1 MSKIVLVTGGNRGLG
16 FSTAKALAR
25 SGAVV
30 IIGARAEA
38 AARKAVDTLEEE
50 GLTVDWVEL
59 DVTSPPSVRAAA
71 EIIRERYCRLDA
83 LVNNA
88 GILPESTD
96 IVEHAFADTNIFRQT
111 FETNTFGPV
120 TVTEIFLP
128 LLHKSV
134 AGRIVNV
141 SSTMGSL
148 TDQNNPL
155 SPYYSMLLPA
165 YRSSKAALNSI
176 SVELAKSLKGT
187 PIKVTSVCPG
197 FVQTDL
203 TPISRQQAPLT
214 ADEAAQIVVT
224 AATLPADAESGTF
237 IDANGPVAW

>member
-1 MSKIVLVTGGNRGLG
+1 MSKIVLITGGNRGLG
-16 FSTAKALAR
+16 FSTARALAR
-25 SGAVV
+25 SGATV
-30 IIGARAEA
+30 ILGARDEA
-38 AARKAVDTLEEE
+38 AARKAVDMLEED
-50 GLTVDWVEL
+50 GLTADWVEL
-59 DVTSPPSVRAAA
+59 DVTSSASARTAAK
-71 EIIRERYCRLDA
+71 IVRERYCRLDV

-88 GILPESTD
+88 GILPEATD
-96 IVEHAFADTNIFRQT
+96 TVEHEFADTNIFRQT

-120 TVTEIFLP
+120 TVTENFLP
-128 LLHKSV
+128 LLRESV

-148 TDQNNPL
+148 TDQNNSL

-176 SVELAKSLKGT
+176 AVELAKSLKDT
-187 PIKVTSVCPG
+187 PIKVTTVCPG

-203 TPISRQQAPLT
+203 TPINRQQAPLT
-214 ADEAAQIVVT
+214 ADEAARIVVT